1 MPPSFLRKGSVNMT
15 DSDKQLCPVCKTG
28 RDMKRLDPKEP
39 VCPFMCMHDGK
50 RCVKFVRLKELL
62 ALRKCVGYHARF

>member
-1 MPPSFLRKGSVNMT
+1 MT
-15 DSDKQLCPVCKTG
+15 DSGKQLCPVCKTG

-50 RCVKFVRLKELL
+50 RCVKFVRLKNVRL
-62 ALRKCVGYHARF
+62 F